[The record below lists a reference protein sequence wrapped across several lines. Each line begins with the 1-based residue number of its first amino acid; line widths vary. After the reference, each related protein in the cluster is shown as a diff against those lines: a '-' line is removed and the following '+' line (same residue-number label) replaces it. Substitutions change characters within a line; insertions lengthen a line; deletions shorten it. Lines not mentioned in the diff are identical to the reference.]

1 MHNYIAVVHK
11 EPASDYGVSF
21 PDFPG
26 CITAG
31 KTIDEAKDL
40 AYEALLFHVEGLRE
54 DGEPLPAP
62 SNLEDIVAD
71 SENADAVA
79 FLVVSVPGAQRKA
92 KRINITIPEETLRR
106 VDAAA
111 KRRGLSRSSFLT
123 KAAQEIMEQES
134 RNPAA

>member
-1 MHNYIAVVHK
+1 MPNYIAVVHK

-40 AYEALLFHVEGLRE
+40 AYEALLLHLEGLRE

-62 SNLEDIVAD
+62 TNLEDIVAD
-71 SENADAVA
+71 PENTDAVA
-79 FLVVSVPGAQRKA
+79 FLVVSVPDAQGKA
-92 KRINITIPEETLRR
+92 KRINITIPEEILHR

-123 KAAQEIMEQES
+123 RAAQRVMKEEG
-134 RNPAA
+134 RNSAA

>member
-1 MHNYIAVVHK
+1 MPNYIAVVHK

-26 CITAG
+26 CITGG

-40 AYEALLFHVEGLRE
+40 AYEALMFHWEGLRE

-62 SNLEDIVAD
+62 KNLEDIVD
-71 SENADAVA
+71 DPENADAVA
-79 FLVVSVPGAQRKA
+79 FLVVSVPNAQGKA
-92 KRINITIPEETLRR
+92 KRINITMPEETLRR

-111 KRRGLSRSSFLT
+111 KRRGLSRSAFLT
-123 KAAQEIMEQES
+123 RAAQEVMKQEG
-134 RNPAA
+134 RNLKT

>member
-1 MHNYIAVVHK
+1 MPNFIAVVHK

-31 KTIDEAKDL
+31 ESIDEAKDM
-40 AYEALLFHVEGLRE
+40 AFEALLLHLEGLRE
-54 DGEPLPAP
+54 DEEPLPAP
-62 SNLEDIVAD
+62 TNLEDIVAD
-71 SENADAVA
+71 PENADAVA
-79 FLVVSVPGAQRKA
+79 FLVVTVPDAHGKA

-123 KAAQEIMEQES
+123 RAAQEVMEQES
-134 RNPAA
+134 RNSAA

>member
-1 MHNYIAVVHK
+1 MPNYIAVVHK

-40 AYEALLFHVEGLRE
+40 AYEALLLHWEGLRE

-62 SNLEDIVAD
+62 TNLEDIVAD
-71 SENADAVA
+71 PENADAMA
-79 FLVVSVPGAQRKA
+79 FLVVSVPDAQGKA
-92 KRINITIPEETLRR
+92 KRINITMSEETLRR

-111 KRRGLSRSSFLT
+111 KRRGLSHSSFLT
-123 KAAQEIMEQES
+123 RAAQEVMEKEG
-134 RNPAA
+134 RNPIA

>member
-1 MHNYIAVVHK
+1 MPNYIAVVHK

-40 AYEALLFHVEGLRE
+40 AYEALLLHWEGLRE

-62 SNLEDIVAD
+62 TNLEDIVAD
-71 SENADAVA
+71 PENADAMA
-79 FLVVSVPGAQRKA
+79 FLVVSVPDAQGKA

-106 VDAAA
+106 VDSAA
-111 KRRGLSRSSFLT
+111 KRRGLSRSSFLAR
-123 KAAQEIMEQES
+123 AAREVMEQEG
-134 RNPAA
+134 RNPTA